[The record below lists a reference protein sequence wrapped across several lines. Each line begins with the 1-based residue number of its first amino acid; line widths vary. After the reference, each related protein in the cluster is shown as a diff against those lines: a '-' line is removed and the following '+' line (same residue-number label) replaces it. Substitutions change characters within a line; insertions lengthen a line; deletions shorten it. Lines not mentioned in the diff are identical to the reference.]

1 MRKGDKMKTTLVK
14 NGTVITMDDEMR
26 VLKNAFLL
34 IEGNAIK
41 KIFASAE
48 DFDVYESKRENRE
61 PDIVIEARGKMVL
74 PGFVNAHGHAAMSLF
89 RGYADDLPLME
100 WLEKRI
106 WPLEAKL
113 TATDIY
119 WGSMLSIIEML
130 KNGITTFVDMY
141 FFMDQVA
148 RAVAESGIR
157 GVLSRG
163 MVGTGNEAAKAL
175 LESEK
180 FFTDWHNAGEG
191 RVKVT
196 LGPHAPYTCPP
207 DYLEKV
213 ITLRDKLA
221 IPLQIHLAE
230 TEWEVNFCL
239 ENYGKSPV
247 ELINDTGLFEG
258 PVLAA
263 HCVHLTKEDIQI
275 LAEKEVKVIH
285 NPKSNLKL
293 ASGIAPVP
301 ALIAAGVVVALGTD
315 GAASNNNLDMME
327 EMRLAA
333 LLHKGVQ
340 QDSSL
345 IPAETAL
352 LLATKNGGRA
362 VFNERIGSLEEG
374 KLADLMIINYEGVPH
389 LTPGHSPVADVVYA
403 AKSADIDS
411 VMIDGKIVVEQGKCK
426 HLDEERIIFE
436 TKKRA
441 FDLEKR

>member
-1 MRKGDKMKTTLVK
+1 METTLIK
-14 NGTVITMDDEMR
+14 NGTAITMDDEMK
-26 VLKNAFLL
+26 VLKNSFLL
-34 IEGNAIK
+34 IEGNTIK
-41 KIFASAE
+41 KIFAS
-48 DFDVYESKRENRE
+48 FDEFSAYAAKNENRE
-61 PDIVIEARGKMVL
+61 PDVVIEARGKLVL

-113 TATDIY
+113 KAADIY
-119 WGSMLSIIEML
+119 WGTMLSIVEML
-130 KNGITTFVDMY
+130 KNGITIFADMY
-141 FFMDQVA
+141 FCMDQVA
-148 RAVAESGIR
+148 RAVVESGIR

-163 MVGTGNEAAKAL
+163 MVGTGNEAVKAL

-180 FFTDWHNAGEG
+180 FFADWHNAGGG

-213 ITLRDKLA
+213 IILRDKLA

-230 TEWEVNFCL
+230 TAWEVNFCL

-263 HCVHLTKEDIQI
+263 HCVHLTREDIQI
-275 LAEKEVKVIH
+275 LVDKKVKVVH

-293 ASGIAPVP
+293 ASGIAPVS
-301 ALIAAGVVVALGTD
+301 ALIAAGVVIALGTD

-327 EMRLAA
+327 EIRLAA

-340 QDSSL
+340 QDSNL

-352 LLATKNGGRA
+352 LLATKNGGKSL
-362 VFNERIGSLEEG
+362 FNERIGSLEEG
-374 KLADLMIINYEGVPH
+374 KLADLIIINYEGVPH
-389 LTPGHSPVADVVYA
+389 LTPGYSPVADIVYA

-411 VMIDGKIVVEQGKCK
+411 VMVDGKIIVEQGKCK
-426 HLDEERIIFE
+426 HLDEERIILE
-436 TKKRA
+436 AQKRA
-441 FDLEKR
+441 FSLGKR